1 MRRLPRVFAP
11 TAIAVLRGPRQLVVA
26 GVARHEGDGPDIE
39 CGPHRCTERS
49 SSMLDSL
56 GHSGIA
62 CDASTKTGM
71 CDVLFHFAQQVSNP
85 IEIVNRAET
94 RKVIREFRR

>member
-1 MRRLPRVFAP
+1 
-11 TAIAVLRGPRQLVVA
+11 
-26 GVARHEGDGPDIE
+26 
-39 CGPHRCTERS
+39 
-49 SSMLDSL
+49 MLDSL